1 MDFKQILSEVV
12 TFSETLGFR
21 IIVTDGMDDFFKG
34 DLDGVTIYTS
44 ELSDEDNLFNI
55 VHMVG
60 HSIQWNV
67 SDELRQLGS
76 VIHKDP
82 SDDLLRNLQEYEWEA
97 NCYGL
102 EILFQLG
109 YSNLKEWLE
118 GKFIIDM
125 LYLTHYYK
133 TGEKLREI
141 SPLALE
147 HTFKKPLVPKV
158 ISSFTPKKQES
169 SRNGIVIDFSK

>member
-1 MDFKQILSEVV
+1 MKFKQILNDVIAYSEA
-12 TFSETLGFR
+12 LGFK
-21 IIVTDGMDDFFKG
+21 IEVTNGMDDFFKG
-34 DLDGVTIYTS
+34 DLDGVTVYTS

-67 SDELRQLGS
+67 SNELRQLGS

-82 SDDLLRNLQEYEWEA
+82 SDDLLRTLQEYEWEA

-102 EILFQLG
+102 EILCQLG
-109 YSNLKEWLE
+109 YPNMKEWLE
-118 GKFIIDM
+118 AKFIIDM

-141 SPLALE
+141 TPLALE
-147 HTFKKPLVPKV
+147 HAFKKPLVSKV
-158 ISSFTPKKQES
+158 IPSFIPRKQES